1 MNTEDGD
8 KIYEFE
14 EKPESPKSNLA
25 SMGIYIFTWDRLRDA
40 LIEDNSIHPDSDFG
54 KHIIPKMLD
63 EGQPMYAWRFDGYW
77 KDVGTIQSYWESNM
91 DLIRTLPEFNLYEDF
106 WKIYTNSDHQPPQ
119 YTAPGSKTEEALLSD
134 GCEIY
139 GTVCRSIIG
148 PGVVVEKGAVV
159 KDSIIMA
166 DTIIG
171 ENALIDHCVIDEK
184 CSIGK
189 NVQMGVGENIPN
201 EAKPNIYN
209 TGITVLGMNSSVPDG
224 IVMGKNC
231 VIYGRTSLEDYPD
244 GRLESGKAVV
254 REV

>member
-1 MNTEDGD
+1 MNTNM
-8 KIYEFE
+8 YEN
-14 EKPESPKSNLA
+14 PITQANLQK
-25 SMGIYIFTWDRLRDA
+25 LRDFGMEV
-40 LIEDNSIHPDSDFG
+40 IEPATGLLACKAVG
-54 KHIIPKMLD
+54 KGKM
-63 EGQPMYAWRFDGYW
+63 P
-77 KDVGTIQSYWESNM
+77 S
-91 DLIRTLPEFNLYEDF
+91 
-106 WKIYTNSDHQPPQ
+106 
-119 YTAPGSKTEEALLSD
+119 EEVLLSD
-134 GCEIY
+134 GCEIS

-166 DTIIG
+166 GTIIG
-171 ENALIDHCVIDEK
+171 ENALVDHCVIDEK

-231 VIYGRTSLEDYPD
+231 VIYGRTFPEDYPD

>member
-1 MNTEDGD
+1 M
-8 KIYEFE
+8 
-14 EKPESPKSNLA
+14 
-25 SMGIYIFTWDRLRDA
+25 
-40 LIEDNSIHPDSDFG
+40 
-54 KHIIPKMLD
+54 
-63 EGQPMYAWRFDGYW
+63 
-77 KDVGTIQSYWESNM
+77 
-91 DLIRTLPEFNLYEDF
+91 
-106 WKIYTNSDHQPPQ
+106 
-119 YTAPGSKTEEALLSD
+119 
-134 GCEIY
+134 
-139 GTVCRSIIG
+139 
-148 PGVVVEKGAVV
+148 

-166 DTIIG
+166 GTIIG
-171 ENALIDHCVIDEK
+171 ENALVDHCVIDEK

-231 VIYGRTSLEDYPD
+231 VIYGRTFPEDYPN

>member
-1 MNTEDGD
+1 
-8 KIYEFE
+8 
-14 EKPESPKSNLA
+14 
-25 SMGIYIFTWDRLRDA
+25 
-40 LIEDNSIHPDSDFG
+40 
-54 KHIIPKMLD
+54 
-63 EGQPMYAWRFDGYW
+63 MYAWRFDGYW

-166 DTIIG
+166 GTIIG
-171 ENALIDHCVIDEK
+171 ENALVDHCVIDEK

-189 NVQMGVGENIPN
+189 SVQMGVGENIPS

-231 VIYGRTSLEDYPD
+231 VIYGRTFPEDYPD